1 MAYPKTLNEFYT
13 ELKNKG
19 VKLTHQFQL
28 QILGTGINLVDKALE
43 HITMWAQG
51 AEAPGRT
58 QNTQDIQYL
67 GYPFNV
73 PTNFLMTNELALTIN
88 CEADLKI
95 RDALFYWKGTISDP
109 DIEGGSAGGGIKTVS
124 PAKGI
129 LDLFNDRM
137 DTVTHRFELMGIYP
151 TVVGPITTTNVD
163 PGIATFNGT
172 FKFQYWKTSE
182 TPNSF

>member
-1 MAYPKTLNEFYT
+1 MAYPKNLNEFYT

-28 QILGTGINLVDKALE
+28 QILGTGIDAVDSALE
-43 HITMWAQG
+43 NITMWAQG

-88 CEADLKI
+88 CEAVLLSVVIDVVEASTLSARALPI
-95 RDALFYWKGTISDP
+95 CDANATIPVPSGLVRMSTSP
-109 DIEGGSAGGGIKTVS
+109 GRAPEFVTTLSLSIMPVTAKPALVS
-124 PAKGI
+124 
-129 LDLFNDRM
+129 LS
-137 DTVTHRFELMGIYP
+137 LML
-151 TVVGPITTTNVD
+151 
-163 PGIATFNGT
+163 
-172 FKFQYWKTSE
+172 
-182 TPNSF
+182 